1 MEVEIRIK
9 IDRTK
14 GLGIEL
20 QRLMRYILSLDSHP
34 DGLFSVVIEK
44 FLV

>member
-14 GLGIEL
+14 LGIEL
-20 QRLMRYILSLDSHP
+20 QRLARYILSLDNHP